1 MCRVPQAVADVFAH
15 KVETGLTMVSEK
27 ALTLRRRMI
36 PVISRAETK
45 TEPCFVMKRFCLPPF
60 LACCLA
66 ATALNAQEEKAP
78 FDLSQAKNSELG
90 LPSPMDKLLG
100 LDAALGGKAVAWGGV
115 YRELSHNADLSALKD
130 ETSICL
136 ALGVRIA
143 DGIMAVKAKDAN
155 ALNECSS
162 DIESLSK
169 KLNVS
174 DAQLERA
181 QKTRALANKGQWTL
195 VFWEMGCL
203 QVDIVH
209 SLNQKGNE
217 KRRTLIIA
225 AGWLQGVHYAAHVV
239 DKNYTPQLSNLLREP
254 LLVKAMQE
262 EMQALP
268 DSTKAAPRVARL
280 IAALAELYTIVNIPI
295 EGTIPAEKV
304 RRVNELARELTEEFV
319 S

>member
-1 MCRVPQAVADVFAH
+1 
-15 KVETGLTMVSEK
+15 MVSEK

-155 ALNECSS
+155 ALNECPDGQDRARSFSS
-162 DIESLSK
+162 GRGRSTSRLSSSTSRPPITALVSRSWRRAALRANARPRSSRPASPGPRTRSLAASQSRK
-169 KLNVS
+169 
-174 DAQLERA
+174 
-181 QKTRALANKGQWTL
+181 
-195 VFWEMGCL
+195 
-203 QVDIVH
+203 IPP
-209 SLNQKGNE
+209 
-217 KRRTLIIA
+217 RRTLI
-225 AGWLQGVHYAAHVV
+225 G
-239 DKNYTPQLSNLLREP
+239 
-254 LLVKAMQE
+254 
-262 EMQALP
+262 
-268 DSTKAAPRVARL
+268 
-280 IAALAELYTIVNIPI
+280 
-295 EGTIPAEKV
+295 
-304 RRVNELARELTEEFV
+304 
-319 S
+319 